1 MFIKKRSIRK
11 KLLIGMLCAVI
22 IPIIIIT
29 ITSLQITFK
38 SMEEQLIYNRRMS
51 IGWLKDRL
59 DLEIDEYSNL
69 FYQFEIVESM
79 NDKIESWCYEGKELN
94 YESQWELISFM
105 NSKINLNG
113 AINAIE
119 LYNYKRDEVLVCARS
134 GASFEKIGNKL
145 DSWQTRDIDKQSNVV
160 FIKEG
165 REILAIHQFFKFEN
179 KQPIALMVVHIRPY
193 YLQDIIDDIKMTN
206 DESVII
212 FNDQNEILLS
222 SEGKEISESPKDIIN
237 IKDNLKNE
245 ETNELFTKNAYWF
258 YNSVNKGK
266 MEVVFK
272 IPNDVIKEAQ
282 LKSGTVGFII
292 TIITL
297 FISIIFVYF
306 FSRYITKPI
315 INLSHRV
322 KNLTIDEPESLK
334 ENLKIQINDNKD
346 EIDTLN
352 ESFIT
357 MANKNHNLIADKYQ
371 TQIEKREAQLK
382 ALQAQINPHFM
393 YNSLQVIGGM
403 AVSRDMM
410 DIYEMTLNL
419 SDILRYSLSFSQ
431 DSVPI
436 SEELTYL
443 KSYLSIQDMR
453 FPNKLTYKIE
463 FSKDILDC
471 HIPKLIFQPII
482 ENSFSHGLSQK
493 KGKWEITING
503 KRIDDEKIEITFSD
517 NGIGISE
524 KECERLNKLM
534 KKSPN
539 KILDKNSHIGLSNVN
554 SRIQLFCSN
563 TNYGLKVICPKEGG
577 TQIILTLYSK
587 KDKSNKREID
597 EL

>member
-1 MFIKKRSIRK
+1 MLIKKRSIRK

-59 DLEIDEYSNL
+59 DLEIDKYSNL
-69 FYQFEIVESM
+69 FYQFEIVDSM
-79 NDKIESWCYEGKELN
+79 NDTITDWCYEGNEVD

-105 NSKINLNG
+105 NSKINLNSD
-113 AINAIE
+113 INAID
-119 LYNYKRDEVLVCARS
+119 LYNYKRDEVLICARS
-134 GASFEKIGNKL
+134 GASIEPINNKL
-145 DSWQTRDIDKQSNVV
+145 ASWKIRDLDKQSNLV
-160 FIKEG
+160 FIKQDN
-165 REILAIHQFFKFEN
+165 EILAIHQFFKFEN

-193 YLQDIIDDIKMTN
+193 SLQDIIDNIKMTSN
-206 DESVII
+206 ESVYIL
-212 FNDQNEILLS
+212 NDQNDILLS
-222 SEGKEISESPKDIIN
+222 SVGTMIQEEQNEIIT
-237 IKDNLKNE
+237 IKDKIKNN
-245 ETNELFTKNAYWF
+245 ETNELFFNNSYWF
-258 YNSVNKGK
+258 YKSVSKNK
-266 MEVVFK
+266 MEILLK

-282 LKSGTVGFII
+282 RKSGFVGLII
-292 TIITL
+292 TIATL
-297 FISIIFVYF
+297 IISIIFVYI

-322 KNLTIDEPESLK
+322 KNLTIDEPESIK
-334 ENLKIQINDNKD
+334 ENLKIKIKDNKD

-357 MANKNHNLIADKYQ
+357 MAKKNHNLIADKYQ

-403 AVSRDMM
+403 AVSKQMM

-419 SDILRYSLSFSQ
+419 SDILRYSLNFSQ

-436 SEELTYL
+436 SEELTNL
-443 KSYLSIQDMR
+443 KSYLFIQDMR
-453 FPNKLTYKIE
+453 FPNKLSYDID
-463 FSKDILDC
+463 FSNDILDC

-482 ENSFSHGLSQK
+482 ENSFSHGLSHK
-493 KGKWEITING
+493 NGKWIITIKG
-503 KRIDDEKIEITFSD
+503 KRIDDDNIEIIFTD
-517 NGIGISE
+517 NGVGIDTD
-524 KECERLNKLM
+524 ECKKLNKLM

-539 KILDKNSHIGLSNVN
+539 KSLDRNSHIGLSNVN
-554 SRIQLFCSN
+554 SRIKLFCSN
-563 TNYGLKVICPKEGG
+563 SNCGLKIICPKDGG
-577 TQIILTLYSK
+577 TKIILHLLSK
-587 KDKSNKREID
+587 KDNNKGTIN

>member
-22 IPIIIIT
+22 IPIVIIT
-29 ITSLQITFK
+29 ISSLRITFN

-69 FYQFEIVESM
+69 FYQFEIVEAM
-79 NDKIESWCYEGKELN
+79 NNKINSWCYDGEELN

-105 NSKINLNG
+105 NSQINLNS

-134 GASFEKIGNKL
+134 GASLEKIDDKL
-145 DSWQTRDIDKQSNVV
+145 QAWNTRDIDKQSNVV

-165 REILAIHQFFKFEN
+165 KEILAIHQFFKFEN

-193 YLQDIIDDIKMTN
+193 YLQDIIDDIKMAS

-212 FNDQNEILLS
+212 FNDQNQILLTS
-222 SEGKEISESPKDIIN
+222 DGDVISESAADIIN
-237 IKDNLKNE
+237 IKENMKDD
-245 ETNELFTKNAYWF
+245 ETTELYNHNAYWF
-258 YNSVNKGK
+258 YDSVSKGK
-266 MEVVFK
+266 LEVLFK
-272 IPNDVIKEAQ
+272 IPNDVITDAQ
-282 LKSGTVGFII
+282 TKSGMVGFIV

-315 INLSHRV
+315 INLSKRV
-322 KNLTIDEPESLK
+322 KNLTIDEPESIE
-334 ENLKIQINDNKD
+334 ENLKIEINNNKD

-352 ESFIT
+352 ENFIS
-357 MANKNHNLIADKYQ
+357 MAKKNHNLIADKYQ

-403 AVSRDMM
+403 AVSRQMM
-410 DIYEMTLNL
+410 DIYEMTINL
-419 SDILRYSLSFSQ
+419 SDILRYSLSFSK

-443 KSYLSIQDMR
+443 ESYLSIQDMR
-453 FPNKLTYKIE
+453 FPNKLNYEIDFPSE
-463 FSKDILDC
+463 LLNC

-493 KGKWEITING
+493 KGKWEIKISG
-503 KRIDDEKIEITFSD
+503 KRLDEDNIEITFSD
-517 NGIGISE
+517 NGIGI
-524 KECERLNKLM
+524 KEEECIKLNKLM
-534 KKSPN
+534 EKSPN
-539 KILDKNSHIGLSNVN
+539 KTLDKNSHIGLSNVN
-554 SRIQLFCSN
+554 SRIKLFCSDS
-563 TNYGLKVICPKEGG
+563 NYGLKVICPKDGG
-577 TQIILTLYSK
+577 TKIILRLRTRDVIK
-587 KDKSNKREID
+587 QEDNN

>member
-69 FYQFEIVESM
+69 FYQFEIVSSM
-79 NDKIESWCYEGKELN
+79 NDKIENWCYEGNELN

-105 NSKINLNG
+105 NSKINLNSS
-113 AINAIE
+113 INAIE

-134 GASFEKIGNKL
+134 GASLEDIGDKL
-145 DSWQTRDIDKQSNVV
+145 DSWQSRDLDKQSNVV

-222 SEGKEISESPKDIIN
+222 SEGKGISETTKDIIN
-237 IKDNLKNE
+237 IKNNMKAQE
-245 ETNELFTKNAYWF
+245 ASELFSNNAYWF
-258 YNSVNKGK
+258 YNSVSKDK

-282 LKSGTVGFII
+282 FKSGMVGFII

-297 FISIIFVYF
+297 FVSVIFVF
-306 FSRYITKPI
+306 IFSRYITKPI
-315 INLSHRV
+315 ISLSNRV

-334 ENLKIQINDNKD
+334 ENLKIEIKNNKD

-357 MANKNHNLIADKYQ
+357 MAKKNHNLIADKYQ

-403 AVSRDMM
+403 AVSRQMM

-419 SDILRYSLSFSQ
+419 SDILRYSLNFSK

-453 FPNKLTYKIE
+453 FPNKLTYKID
-463 FSKDILDC
+463 FPQDILDC

-493 KGKWEITING
+493 KGKWEITIQG
-503 KRIDDEKIEITFSD
+503 KRIDDNNIEIIFSD

-524 KECERLNKLM
+524 EECKKLNKLM
-534 KKSPN
+534 KKAPT
-539 KILDKNSHIGLSNVN
+539 KTLDKNSHIGLSNVN

-563 TNYGLKVICPKEGG
+563 PNYGLKVICPNEGG
-577 TQIILTLYSK
+577 TQIILRLYSK
-587 KDKSNKREID
+587 KAEGKKERD